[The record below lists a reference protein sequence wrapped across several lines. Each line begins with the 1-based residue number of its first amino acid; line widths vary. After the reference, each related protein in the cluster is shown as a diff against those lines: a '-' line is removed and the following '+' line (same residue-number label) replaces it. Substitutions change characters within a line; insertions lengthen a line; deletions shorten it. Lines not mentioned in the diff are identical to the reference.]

1 MTESKFL
8 KTMNPN
14 DTGFVCA
21 RTEETFTQVSSFAY
35 PAKHSRNMFLT
46 DKFIYIISG
55 NTINAYNRF
64 WKSRRWKWLTELFL
78 KEE

>member
-35 PAKHSRNMFLT
+35 PAKHSRNIFLT

-64 WKSRRWKWLTELFL
+64 
-78 KEE
+78 